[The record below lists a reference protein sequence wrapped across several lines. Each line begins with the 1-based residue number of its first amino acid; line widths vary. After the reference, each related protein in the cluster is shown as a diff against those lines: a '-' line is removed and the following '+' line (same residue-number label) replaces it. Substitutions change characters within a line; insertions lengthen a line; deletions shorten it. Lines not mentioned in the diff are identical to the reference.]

1 MLEARMPMPQ
11 PAVSIELPQRV
22 RRRRPWRDPDALVA
36 WVFAA
41 PAVLLLAAFLVLPFV
56 LALGFSFTDQRL
68 ITSEAMGTDF
78 VAARNYLRLW
88 DDESFWAALR
98 NNFYFVA
105 VVVPVQSSF
114 ALLLAVLVN
123 RRMAGSRFF
132 RSVYFLPVATTMAVV
147 AVVWSL
153 MFSADQGVINRMVQ
167 LLSFGHIGP
176 QDWLRDPDLVLPAV
190 MLLSVW
196 QGVGFQMLVFLAG
209 LQSIPPE
216 LYEAA
221 KLDGASPTRQFRH
234 ITLPM
239 LKNTTIFV
247 MVTTTI
253 YAFQLYTQVQIIAN
267 SGSAAPIDHFRT
279 VVMLMVHEGFRN
291 GKIGY
296 ASALSVVF
304 FVIVLGIS
312 LLQRVLLKE
321 ERAVA

>member
-1 MLEARMPMPQ
+1 MPSRAPSADA
-11 PAVSIELPQRV
+11 PPGV
-22 RRRRPWRDPDALVA
+22 RRRQPRYRPEALVA
-36 WVFAA
+36 WAFAA
-41 PAVLLLAAFLVLPFV
+41 PAVVLLAAFLVLPFL

-68 ITSEAMGTDF
+68 ISSDAIGTDF
-78 VAARNYLRLW
+78 VAVRNYLRLW
-88 DDESFWAALR
+88 DDTSFWAALR

-105 VVVPVQSSF
+105 VVVPVQSGL

-123 RRMAGSRFF
+123 RRMVGSRFF

-147 AVVWSL
+147 AVIWSL

-167 LLSFGHIGP
+167 VLSLGRIGP

-190 MLLSVW
+190 MVLSVW

-209 LQSIPPE
+209 LQSIPSD

-221 KLDGASPTRQFRH
+221 TLDGASPARQFLH

-253 YAFQLYTQVQIIAN
+253 YAFQLYTQVQIVAN

-312 LLQRVLLKE
+312 LLQRILLKE

>member
-1 MLEARMPMPQ
+1 MPYPDLSS
-11 PAVSIELPQRV
+11 SIAPVE
-22 RRRRPWRDPDALVA
+22 RRGRRWRDADSVVA
-36 WVFAA
+36 WAFAA
-41 PAVLLLAAFLVLPFV
+41 PAVMLLTAFLVLPFL

-78 VAARNYLRLW
+78 VGARNYVRMW
-88 DDESFWAALR
+88 HDESFWAALR
-98 NNFYFVA
+98 NNAYFVA
-105 VVVPVQSSF
+105 VVVPVQSGF
-114 ALLLAVLVN
+114 ALFLAVLVN
-123 RRMAGSRFF
+123 RRMAGSRLF
-132 RSVYFLPVATTMAVV
+132 RAIYFLPVATTMAVV
-147 AVVWSL
+147 AVIWTL

-167 LLSFGHIGP
+167 LLSLGTIGP
-176 QDWLRDPDLVLPAV
+176 QDWLRDPSLVLPAV
-190 MLLSVW
+190 MVLSIW

-209 LQSIPPE
+209 LQSIPQD

-221 KLDGASPTRQFRH
+221 TLDGASPWKQFRY

-304 FVIVLGIS
+304 FLLVLCIS
-312 LLQRVLLKE
+312 LIQRALVKE